1 MITEFIQPV
10 MLSLIIIGILFTTAF
25 FSLLLTRWDFINET
39 KHLTLLK
46 KVFEDWIHGS
56 PNPEAIRDRIYNL
69 LMQNNELSHTLVYE
83 RSKLVAD
90 LMVRRIVPDIG
101 ELSNLTLSKK
111 EAELKHQ
118 LINFAIAVLLIIGLA
133 GTFWA
138 FKDILTSSGLNTL
151 TYNDPKEFEQV
162 ISNIYNGFQYAFLAS
177 LAGITSTVFL
187 LFFRFLLV
195 NPIRE
200 SFFQQLDQ
208 VTQTLLIP
216 LFIAPN
222 RVSEI
227 ENALSN
233 AAQQF
238 QTLSQEVKTHLS
250 AGCELAEDLN
260 EFAQEIHNT
269 TQLFGEVTAQNSPF
283 FQAVQ
288 RLGDTVGHIQ
298 TRYEHLLEQLA
309 HSSAQQAELLEQ
321 NRQYHNSTVLTQTT
335 FIHTQQKLE
344 TYLDEINQS
353 VQRQTQLVTETLEQH
368 SQQFKHTLDGL
379 AKHSLSTLDQFP
391 PLITALTQQQM
402 AYTVHFEQAI
412 DKLATSIHVIQM
424 ATDRLNLFIQTVNQ
438 HSQQLLPKLDEM
450 ALYTFGKRLDVQTE
464 KLSQQLESK
473 QQAFLQQVAVD
484 QQALLEKLEHTDT
497 LRRIEAQLSNLPK
510 KEYSQE
516 VSQLIHI
523 LEDMRD
529 TLSQLQKPKRSW
541 WLKS

>member
-335 FIHTQQKLE
+335 FIHSQQKLE

>member
-10 MLSLIIIGILFTTAF
+10 MLTLIIIGILFTTAF
-25 FSLLLTRWDFINET
+25 FSLLLIRRDFINET
-39 KHLTLLK
+39 KHLTFLK

-69 LMQNNELSHTLVYE
+69 LMQNNQLSDTLVYE

-90 LMVRRIVPDIG
+90 LMIRRIVPDIG

-118 LINFAIAVLLIIGLA
+118 LVNFAIAVLLIIGLA

-151 TYNDPKEFEQV
+151 THNDPKEFEQV

-208 VTQTLLIP
+208 ITQTLLIP

-222 RVSEI
+222 QITEI

-283 FQAVQ
+283 FQSVQ
-288 RLGDTVGHIQ
+288 RLGEMVGHIQ

-309 HSSAQQAELLEQ
+309 NSSAQQTELLEQ
-321 NRQYHNSTVLTQTT
+321 NRQYYNSTILTQTT

-344 TYLDEINQS
+344 TYLDEINQT
-353 VQRQTQLVTETLEQH
+353 VQRQTQLVTDTLEQH

-379 AKHSLSTLDQFP
+379 AKHNLSTLDQFP
-391 PLITALTQQQM
+391 PLITALTQQQT
-402 AYTVHFEQAI
+402 AYTAHFEQAI

-450 ALYTFGKRLDVQTE
+450 ALHTFGKRLDVQTE

-473 QQAFLQQVAVD
+473 QQVFLQQVALG

-529 TLSQLQKPKRSW
+529 TLGQLQKPKRSW
-541 WLKS
+541 WSKS